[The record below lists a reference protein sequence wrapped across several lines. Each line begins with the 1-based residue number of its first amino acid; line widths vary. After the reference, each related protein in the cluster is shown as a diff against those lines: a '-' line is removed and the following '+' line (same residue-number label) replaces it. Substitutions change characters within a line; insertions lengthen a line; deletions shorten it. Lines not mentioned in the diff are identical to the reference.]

1 MVCPTARIGMV
12 LAGAFAIATDQ
23 GTADSYLIFL

>member
-1 MVCPTARIGMV
+1 MVFPTTRIGMV

-23 GTADSYLIFL
+23 GTTDGYLIFL